1 MKRVGVPMSF
11 ETIKFNEVNQY
22 IGRNNVLLVDVREQG
37 EYNRGHLENAVN
49 IPYEYLESY
58 LYRFSPQDIIVLYCD
73 RGNISLRA
81 ARDLYNLGYSVVN
94 LAGGLRAYRGKL
106 VK

>member
-1 MKRVGVPMSF
+1 MSL

-37 EYNRGHLENAVN
+37 EYLRGHLENAVN
-49 IPYEYLESY
+49 IPFENLESY
-58 LYRFSPQDIIVLYCD
+58 LYMLSPYDIIVLYCD
-73 RGNISLRA
+73 RGNLSLRA
-81 ARDLYNLGYSVVN
+81 ARDLYNNGFSVVN
-94 LAGGLRAYRGKL
+94 IAGGLRAYRGNL

>member
-11 ETIKFNEVNQY
+11 ETIKFNEINQCL
-22 IGRNNVLLVDVREQG
+22 RRKNALLVDVREQG

-49 IPYEYLESY
+49 IPYESLDNY
-58 LYRFSPQDIIVLYCD
+58 LYMFSPQDLIVLYCD
-73 RGNISLRA
+73 RGNLSLRA
-81 ARDLYNLGYSVVN
+81 AKDLYNHGYSVVN
-94 LAGGLRAYRGKL
+94 LAGGLRAYRGNL